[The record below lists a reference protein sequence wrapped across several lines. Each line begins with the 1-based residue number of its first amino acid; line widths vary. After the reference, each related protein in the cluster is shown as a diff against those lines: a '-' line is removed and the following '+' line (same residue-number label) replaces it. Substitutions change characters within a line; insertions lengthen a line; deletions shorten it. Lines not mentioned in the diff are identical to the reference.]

1 MKLEVGMYVR
11 TDRGSI
17 GKYCREV
24 NDYYELEYPKNVF
37 DLVFKNRCLKYN
49 RDYYKLIEAGD
60 LIVVNGIKYTV
71 LQNEKYFDRMLYI
84 EKITEDGSPRF
95 TTLSYLISDNRI
107 KTIVTKERFESIS
120 YKVEEIC

>member
-17 GKYCREV
+17 GKYSREV

-71 LQNEKYFDRMLYI
+71 LQNEKYFDGMLYI